1 MPVLADKFTQRPTSL
16 TNEVKLSATISHIAH
31 QNTCSA
37 LYRIGQ
43 YVYFSK
49 LSIEGIATSL
59 LPIMDFLNYLLPG
72 GVLMVDQGF
81 STYDLSFHRHVIL
94 YIHAFIKK

>member
-1 MPVLADKFTQRPTSL
+1 MPVLADKFTQSPTSL
-16 TNEVKLSATISHIAH
+16 TNEVKLSATTSHIAH

-59 LPIMDFLNYLLPG
+59 LPIKIDF
-72 GVLMVDQGF
+72 
-81 STYDLSFHRHVIL
+81 
-94 YIHAFIKK
+94 